1 MHVLFFDHCG
11 TFGGGGRSLY
21 EIIQNLKNRG
31 VKITIIAQK
40 GEMAEAYKNLGINV
54 IEVNGIPEFDNGR
67 YSYYRGWRWL
77 ILFREFLYFII
88 FIPKLI
94 RIRKINHY
102 DKFDILHF
110 NDYSYLPT
118 VVLGYLFVCKNI
130 IIHCRCMQRNSKRS
144 FRETII
150 GKIYKKM
157 NAKIV
162 AIDESVES
170 TIPKY
175 LDKTVIHNL
184 FNPKNK
190 LGKNSNG
197 NKINRDKNKIT
208 IGFIGSISLMKGIK
222 ELLIAGSILKSSGCN
237 FEIVIAGAEEPI
249 AEYSNI
255 LIKNFV
261 EKYIKGEKDIR
272 GTINNIIEKNG
283 LEQNI
288 KWLGYVS
295 DLSSFYEN
303 IDLICFPSRLN
314 APGRPIFEAAYFGK
328 PSIIAIDRSWEDTII
343 NNETGIIVKENS
355 PSQIADAIMF
365 FYHNKEKVYEFGLNA
380 YELVKQ
386 YYGEKE
392 NIDKLMKCY
401 TAKTMVN
408 NIIKL

>member
-21 EIIQNLKNRG
+21 EIIKNLKNRG
-31 VKITIIAQK
+31 VKTTIVAQK

-54 IEVNGIPEFDNGR
+54 IKVNGIPEFDNGR

-77 ILFREFLYFII
+77 ILFREFWYFII

-94 RIRKINHY
+94 EICKINHY

-110 NDYSYLPT
+110 NDYSYLPA
-118 VVLGYLFVCKNI
+118 VILGYLFVCKNI
-130 IIHCRCMQRNSKRS
+130 IIHCRCMQRNSKNS

-162 AIDESVES
+162 AIDKPVES

-175 LDKTVIHNL
+175 LDEIVIHNL

-190 LGKNSNG
+190 LGEDN
-197 NKINRDKNKIT
+197 NKIHKDINKIT

-222 ELLIAGSILKSSGCN
+222 ELIIAASMLKSTGCN

-249 AEYSNI
+249 AEYGNA
-255 LIKNFV
+255 LIKNFIG
-261 EKYIKGEKDIR
+261 KYIKGEKDIR
-272 GTINNIIEKNG
+272 KTIKNIIEKNG

-288 KWLGYVS
+288 KWLGYIS
-295 DLSSFYEN
+295 ELSSFYEN

-314 APGRPIFEAAYFGK
+314 APGRPIFEAAYFSK
-328 PSIIAIDRSWEDTII
+328 PSIVAIDRSWEDTII
-343 NNETGIIVKENS
+343 NNRTGIIVKENT

-365 FYHNKEKVYEFGLNA
+365 FYHNKEKLYEFGLNA
-380 YELVKQ
+380 HELVKH

-401 TAKTMVN
+401 IEKTMANSIV
-408 NIIKL
+408 KL

>member
-21 EIIQNLKNRG
+21 EIIKNLKSRG
-31 VKITIIAQK
+31 VKITIVAQK
-40 GEMAEAYKNLGINV
+40 GEMAEAYKNLGIHV

-77 ILFREFLYFII
+77 ILFREFWYFII

-94 RIRKINHY
+94 KICKINHY

-110 NDYSYLPT
+110 NDYSYLPA

-130 IIHCRCMQRNSKRS
+130 IIHCRCMQRNSKSS
-144 FRETII
+144 FRKTII

-162 AIDESVES
+162 AIDEPVES

-190 LGKNSNG
+190 LGENS
-197 NKINRDKNKIT
+197 NKINKDNNKIT

-222 ELLIAGSILKSSGCN
+222 ELIIAGSMLKSSGCN

-249 AEYSNI
+249 AKYDNT

-272 GTINNIIEKNG
+272 GTIKNIIEKNG

-295 DLSSFYEN
+295 ELSSFYEN
-303 IDLICFPSRLN
+303 IDLLCFPSRLN
-314 APGRPIFEAAYFGK
+314 APGRPIFEAAYFSK
-328 PSIIAIDRSWEDTII
+328 PSIVAINRSWEDTII
-343 NNETGIIVKENS
+343 NNKTGIIVKENS
-355 PSQIADAIMF
+355 PSRIADAIMF
-365 FYHNKEKVYEFGLNA
+365 FYHNKEKLYEFGLNA
-380 YELVKQ
+380 HELVEQ

-392 NIDKLMKCY
+392 NMDKLMKCY
-401 TAKTMVN
+401 TEKIMVN